1 MGYDAYMIRTVLD
14 LKPKNAICTYA
25 ILVFS
30 MGYYNAHMI
39 RIVDGLR
46 SKNGLESM

>member
-1 MGYDAYMIRTVLD
+1 MGYDAYMIRIVLD

-25 ILVFS
+25 TLVFS
-30 MGYYNAHMI
+30 MGYNAHMI